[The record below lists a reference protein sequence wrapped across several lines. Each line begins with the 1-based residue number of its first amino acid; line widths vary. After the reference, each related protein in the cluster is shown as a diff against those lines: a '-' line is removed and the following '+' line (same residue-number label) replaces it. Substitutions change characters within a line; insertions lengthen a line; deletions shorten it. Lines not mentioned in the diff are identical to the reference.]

1 VRAAPRVLMSLA
13 AGLIATAL
21 AAEAAPPGRPT
32 RRETADQVL
41 IGEKP
46 SWDRHLHGWLRLP
59 DWLDVGIEHRTRL
72 EVMTEPWRPGEEDTN
87 QQLPQRTRL
96 RIGVDPLPWARFL
109 VEFEDARTHFDGQR
123 EFTGNTIDETDVL
136 QLLATVGTRDL
147 LGSGLRGDLHVG
159 RLTMDFG
166 SRRLVA
172 RNRYRNTTN
181 SFEGVHLRLASGDAW
196 RARAFVVR
204 PVERREVQRNKRLSE
219 QLFWGSAFESDALP
233 WLRAEI
239 YYFGLDDDD
248 ARRDLHTFGARARR
262 EPAKRV
268 FDYQIEAI
276 GQLGRVQGRDRRA
289 GSGHAQM
296 GYTLALPWA
305 PRPVAR
311 LDYASGSDDPGG
323 TDHSFD
329 PLYGARRFDFGPT
342 GIFGAFRRANLV
354 SAGAELS
361 LAPRADLKLR
371 VTVRHWMLAQGR
383 DAFSGSGLRD
393 PSGDSGRALG
403 QDLELAAQWSPRPW
417 VAVEAV
423 YDRWWKG
430 SYLDRVPGAGSG
442 NDSDYFALSTIL
454 RF

>member
-1 VRAAPRVLMSLA
+1 MSPLRSLAVPLLALLAVLPARAAPPS
-13 AGLIATAL
+13 
-21 AAEAAPPGRPT
+21 PP
-32 RRETADQVL
+32 ETADAVL
-41 IGEKP
+41 HDDKV

-59 DWLDVGIEHRTRL
+59 DWLDVAIEHRTRL
-72 EVMTEPWRPGEEDTN
+72 EGMTEPWRPGERGTN
-87 QQLPQRTRL
+87 EQLPQRTRL

-109 VEFEDARTHFDGQR
+109 VEFEDARTHFDGAR

-147 LGSGLRGDLHVG
+147 LGRGLRADLHVG

-166 SRRLVA
+166 SRRLIA

-196 RARAFVVR
+196 RARGFVVR

-219 QLFWGSAFESDALP
+219 QLFWGGAFESDALP
-233 WLRAEI
+233 WLRADA

-262 EPAKRV
+262 EPAKQV
-268 FDYQIEAI
+268 FDYELEAI
-276 GQLGRVQGRDRRA
+276 GQVGRVRGRDRRA
-289 GSGHAQM
+289 VSAHAHL
-296 GYTLALPWA
+296 GYTLPWRWA

-311 LDYASGSDDPGG
+311 FDYASGSDDPGG
-323 TDHSFD
+323 TDQTFD

-371 VTVRHWMLAQGR
+371 VAVRHWMLAQGA

-423 YDRWWKG
+423 YDHWFKG
-430 SYLDRVPGAGSG
+430 SYLREVPGAGSG
-442 NDSDYFALSTIL
+442 DDSDYFALSTIL